1 MEARIRTA
9 IPSDLKAVLSLLREL
24 DEAHVALEPSLLR
37 PFSDPPRPSDW
48 LLTRFAD
55 PNEACFVAEVDER
68 VVGFVWSMHE
78 LDVQGRYLVVPAVV
92 ITWGAALLMVSNI
105 RFASFKQVKLAERVP
120 FRYLLFALGLF
131 ALFLMYPPHTF
142 FVAFLCYALSGP
154 LMALYRRTS
163 HGRALAGRDTPP
175 SL

>member
-68 VVGFVWSMHE
+68 VVGFVWSKAQSPPAIPAFIQE
-78 LDVQGRYLVVPAVV
+78 PLQIVGDVIVEASQRGRG
-92 ITWGAALLMVSNI
+92 I
-105 RFASFKQVKLAERVP
+105 
-120 FRYLLFALGLF
+120 
-131 ALFLMYPPHTF
+131 
-142 FVAFLCYALSGP
+142 
-154 LMALYRRTS
+154 
-163 HGRALAGRDTPP
+163 GRALVERALAWGRVRGLKQVQLTVFAENARAREFYEELGFRPL
-175 SL
+175 SVVLLKRL